1 MGCSASTPEEDSGR
15 FPRLPSPWRGDATK
29 GMLLSGT
36 VDGSTTLRKQQLQ
49 LHVEYA
55 ALTRASEKDQDRFF
69 ALPQGRA
76 GLICG
81 ICDGHSVHS
90 MDSGQRHAEAAARHL
105 ASDLWRRVH
114 DKLET
119 VLGLSTVPKE
129 GPLAA
134 AATHSFLAHQ
144 EKCEAAYQRDVAEKV
159 LAMKRKI
166 EAELGEEL
174 PLELPQEGGT
184 TATALLLHPEGL
196 LTCWVGDSRAIV
208 ATELTDADEATGR
221 GVISGAASV
230 GEGGN
235 TRLLVSALT
244 QDHNTSDESE
254 RERLL
259 KAGGS
264 TGKVRATWNPISRDA
279 LQHVAQP
286 EPLAARCRAIKAEL
300 RTRSTPITRQDKM
313 HAHVFVKD
321 AEGGLK
327 VTRSLGDSPFHKGDA
342 VSATP
347 GLSHI
352 TLTAATRFVIVAS
365 DGVWDHL
372 SNEQVATIAMAAI
385 SSASPSQIGPE
396 GVSETSE
403 KTPRGGFSEKSE
415 GSGSEKSGSS
425 KKLGSP
431 SGGWRKKGS
440 GPAALAACA
449 AILDHIEAG
458 QASGELDK
466 ALVDDRSIAVLVFR
480 PGAGGQLPVSDRPES
495 GRPLSPSG
503 IRDGGGAYV

>member
-1 MGCSASTPEEDSGR
+1 
-15 FPRLPSPWRGDATK
+15 
-29 GMLLSGT
+29 MLLSGT
-36 VDGSTTLRKQQLQ
+36 VDGSTTLRKQQVQ

-55 ALTRASEKDQDRFF
+55 ALTRASQKDQDRFF
-69 ALPQGRA
+69 ALPHGRA
-76 GLICG
+76 GLVCG

-119 VLGLSTVPKE
+119 LHGLSTVPKE

-144 EKCEAAYQRDVAEKV
+144 EKCSAAYQRDVAAKV
-159 LAMKRKI
+159 LAAKAKI

-184 TATALLLHPEGL
+184 TATALVLHPEGVL
-196 LTCWVGDSRAIV
+196 ACWVGDSRAIV
-208 ATELTDADEATGR
+208 AAELTDADEATTLGGR
-221 GVISGAASV
+221 VISCPASV
-230 GEGGN
+230 GEGGS

-254 RERLL
+254 RERLV

-264 TGKVRATWNPISRDA
+264 MGKVRATWKAISRDA

-286 EPLAARCRAIKAEL
+286 EPLAARWAIKAER
-300 RTRSTPITRQDKM
+300 RTRSTPMVRQDKM
-313 HAHVFVKD
+313 RGHVFVKD

-385 SSASPSQIGPE
+385 GGAGGASPSHIGPE
-396 GVSETSE
+396 GESE
-403 KTPRGGFSEKSE
+403 KSEKSE
-415 GSGSEKSGSS
+415 GLGSEKSASA
-425 KKLGSP
+425 KKLGSHS
-431 SGGWRKKGS
+431 SGLDRGWRKGGS

-449 AILDHIEAG
+449 AVLDHIEAG
-458 QASGELDK
+458 QASGALDK

-480 PGAGGQLPVSDRPES
+480 PGAGGQVSMS
-495 GRPLSPSG
+495 GRVSPSG
-503 IRDGGGAYV
+503 IRLQDGVASPSGHV